1 VPAHELE
8 RRNGSDGGAFVRR
21 RRSLFGVWI
30 TLSIASGWVIIE
42 TQKLASNDLHSGF
55 TLKKNF
61 KIINF

>member
-1 VPAHELE
+1 MA
-8 RRNGSDGGAFVRR
+8 RRVAGCP
-21 RRSLFGVWI
+21 LFGVWI

-61 KIINF
+61 KIKII